1 MTCENKLEKDTPPG
15 KTSKPEL
22 DDQSKR
28 LSSTVLAILLSILI
42 LAAAYY
48 IQFIRS
54 YKPIEKRLED
64 TLNSLLKIERDA
76 QVNVDAKIAI
86 GYGACLDYIVPSR
99 CLILNKRNPPTKA
112 YHHVS
117 VDDDNE
123 LLEVFA
129 YYFNHGAAAERYIN
143 NKTLFGELVSIS
155 ETCDITR
162 SVGGNAPIMASRL
175 IKEGIKNILLGAQ
188 MSPKLRKYLAS
199 DITIAGPQTETDDV
213 HLLIEYPTGENWLD
227 IYSAP
232 RANRFIVHNDDNNPL
247 LKSLEIFHR
256 QMTVFKPDLFIIG
269 GLQMMEGYPGNGEK
283 KRSRLEKV
291 NQFIKEN
298 FVYNDHG
305 DDHGKKTKIHFEM
318 ASYSDE
324 AILRDIIELILPYVD
339 SLGMN
344 EQELPNL
351 YQMLTY
357 GNLTLVSDPYPRVAM
372 VLDQM
377 RDIYEAM
384 NSYTNGRISRIHVHT
399 LAFQAILTQANSGWK
414 NTAAAA
420 AKAALTSH
428 RHTCGSHEIDAAKA
442 RLIMD
447 ESFSTTRSSKQN
459 IKRILF
465 NSNVPVACW
474 SETIAGQ
481 QIQICVAPVLVCTSV
496 LQTGGGGD
504 NVSAA
509 GLVLQ
514 I

>member
-1 MTCENKLEKDTPPG
+1 MTSENKLGNNSTEKKQSADVYHA
-15 KTSKPEL
+15 KSK
-22 DDQSKR
+22 QRQWTKSF
-28 LSSTVLAILLSILI
+28 LAIPILI
-42 LAAAYY
+42 LFIAFCYQSY
-48 IQFIRS
+48 ISSFR
-54 YKPIEKRLED
+54 PIEKRLVD
-64 TLNSLLKIERDA
+64 TLNSLLAIERDG
-76 QVNVDAKIAI
+76 QVNVNAKIAI
-86 GYGACLDYIVPSR
+86 GYGACLDYVVPSR
-99 CLILNKRNPPTKA
+99 CLILNHHKPPVNPF
-112 YHHVS
+112 HHVS
-117 VDDDNE
+117 VDDKDE

-143 NKTLFGELVSIS
+143 NQSLFKELVSIS
-155 ETCDITR
+155 ETCDILK
-162 SVGGNAPIMASRL
+162 SIGGNAPIMASRL
-175 IKEGIKNILLGAQ
+175 AKEGIKNILLGAH
-188 MSPKLRKYLAS
+188 MSPQLSKYLTS
-199 DITIAGPQTETDDV
+199 SITIAGPSTETDDV

-227 IYSAP
+227 LYSSP

-256 QMTVFKPDLFIIG
+256 QMNNFQPDLFVIG
-269 GLQMMEGYPGNGEK
+269 GLQMMEGYPGNSEK

-291 NQFIKEN
+291 SSYIKEN
-298 FVYNDHG
+298 FKHRG
-305 DDHGKKTKIHFEM
+305 DNKQTKLHFEM

-324 AILRDIIELILPYVD
+324 TILRDIIQLILPHVD

-351 YQMLTY
+351 YQMLTF
-357 GNLTLVSDPYPRVAM
+357 GNLTLVSDPYPRVAT

-384 NSYTNGRISRIHVHT
+384 FSFTNGRISRIHVHT
-399 LAFQAILTQANSGWK
+399 LAFQAILVHANSDWK
-414 NTAAAA
+414 NSAAAA

-428 RHTCGSHEIDAAKA
+428 RHTCGSDEIDSAKA

-459 IKRILF
+459 IQRIVF

-474 SETIAGQ
+474 SETLDNKQ
-481 QIQICVAPVLVCTSV
+481 KIQFCVAPVLVCTNV